1 LAKESLRPYGGSQ
14 NNRRSDFATPSP
26 TIFKATWQHI
36 PAARSK
42 WNCSA
47 DSICPLNKEL
57 LELLVS
63 LAADLFDFEVAPSGT
78 MNHFKDWMI
87 ACN

>member
-1 LAKESLRPYGGSQ
+1 MAKESLRPYGGSQ
-14 NNRRSDFATPSP
+14 NTGDQTSAPPVP

-47 DSICPLNKEL
+47 NSICPLNKEL